1 MNKPSLKR
9 WLQKAREQSGL
20 TVEQC
25 AVAIHQPVDV
35 YLQIEQRPGT
45 INLNEL
51 YALMRVFDGPSC
63 ETIRNALSESLKIT
77 GGLSNVKT
85 KGQELASVH

>member
-1 MNKPSLKR
+1 MDKPALKS

-25 AVAIHQPVDV
+25 AVAIHQPVEV

-63 ETIRNALSESLKIT
+63 ETIRNALSESLKT
-77 GGLSNVKT
+77 AGGFGNDTTSD
-85 KGQELASVH
+85 